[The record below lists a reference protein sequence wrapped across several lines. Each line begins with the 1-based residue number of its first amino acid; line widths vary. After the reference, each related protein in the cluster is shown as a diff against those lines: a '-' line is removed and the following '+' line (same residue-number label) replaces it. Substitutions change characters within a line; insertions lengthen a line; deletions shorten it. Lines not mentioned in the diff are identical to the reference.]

1 MEVLALRR
9 QEQVLTVIAIV
20 LLAGVI
26 LYHALSS
33 PLRYEVVVEGEGV
46 TTETVVSTTAV
57 SLSVTASDTV
67 SEASPETP
75 SEAPV
80 TAPPGIDST
89 GRVNLNTATI
99 EDLKTLKGI
108 GDAKAQAILD
118 DRTENGPF
126 TSVDDLTRVSGIG
139 QKTLDGLRDQ
149 ITV

>member
-1 MEVLALRR
+1 MRR

>member
-1 MEVLALRR
+1 MRR

-26 LYHALSS
+26 LYHVLSS

-57 SLSVTASDTV
+57 SLSVTASDPVSETSPEMP
-67 SEASPETP
+67 SEAS
-75 SEAPV
+75 V

-89 GRVNLNTATI
+89 GRVNLNTASI

-108 GDAKAQAILD
+108 GEAKAQAILD

>member
-75 SEAPV
+75 SEASV

-139 QKTLDGLRDQ
+139 QKTLDGLREQ

>member
-1 MEVLALRR
+1 MRR
-9 QEQVLTVIAIV
+9 QEQVLTVIAFV

-33 PLRYEVVVEGEGV
+33 PLRYEPAVEGEGV

-57 SLSVTASDTV
+57 SLSVTASEPYDSTTSGTLSEQP
-67 SEASPETP
+67 SEAS
-75 SEAPV
+75 V
-80 TAPPGIDST
+80 TASPGIDSS

-99 EDLKTLKGI
+99 EDLMTLKGI
-108 GDAKAQAILD
+108 GEAKAQTIVD

-126 TSVDDLTRVSGIG
+126 SSVDDLTRVSGIG
-139 QKTLDGLRDQ
+139 QKTLDNIRDQ